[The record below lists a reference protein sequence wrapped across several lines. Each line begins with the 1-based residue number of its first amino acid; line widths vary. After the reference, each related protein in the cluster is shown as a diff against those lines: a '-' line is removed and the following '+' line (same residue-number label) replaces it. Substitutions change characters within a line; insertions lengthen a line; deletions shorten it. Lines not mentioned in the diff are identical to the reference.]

1 MLTRL
6 SVKSKVVLM
15 LVTVSLLSA
24 LVVGLLGW
32 RSSRLALS
40 QTIFTNMTAVRRSKA
55 AQMEAYFR
63 NTRYAVEVLSENDM
77 VVEAMVR
84 FDRAFRQLENS
95 AIPEEWNAALEAY
108 YTSQFFPKLFAN
120 LPGQADYN
128 LYRPQNQAGVYLQ
141 YQYMVAN
148 RFESG
153 QKFLLDSAVDGSNYS
168 KVHAEYH
175 PRLRTLTQKLGF
187 YDLFLINVATGDI
200 VYTVAKETDYASNVD
215 QGPFRRSNLAD
226 VLELVRNN
234 TERGSAQLVDFDL
247 YRPSYGMP
255 AAFWAAPLYNGNH
268 LVGVLVVQISLEAI
282 NQIMTANQQWRQL
295 GLGATGETY
304 LVGADSLMRSDARP
318 RLEDAAAYL
327 ARLGARGVAQRTVQL
342 INNFNTTVLLQSVDS
357 PGVTAALQNQEG
369 ATFTTNYLGD
379 AVLAS
384 YQPLVLEGLQWAI
397 LAEMSADEVFAPVY
411 TYQRQLLIST
421 VLLIAVLAFVA
432 VGLAALLLRPLNLL
446 IAGARTISQGA
457 MQAVL
462 DQGVSDQA
470 VSDQGVVDP
479 SLSTTAVMQV
489 RSPDEWGE
497 LAATFTEMAQG
508 VRQQA
513 ALLVEK
519 EKAIGQLLHNLLPL
533 SAVQRIRQGQPP
545 LIDQASQVTIYAARM
560 GGVAELAQ
568 KKGAQEV
575 AALLQDLL
583 TDINEVAIQ
592 YDVEQLPAP
601 GQQLLAVC
609 GLSTP
614 YLDHSRRMVDFALAM
629 RMLLQRLNTRHSAQ
643 LTLHGGVHS
652 GALSGTVVRT
662 QRMSY
667 ELWGESVTVAQ
678 QLATEA
684 GPQLILT
691 SQTIYDRLH
700 EQYAFQPARA
710 ESKAGQR
717 TPAAP
722 WLLLNAKN
730 EGGA

>member
-141 YQYMVAN
+141 YQYIVAN

-200 VYTVAKETDYASNVD
+200 VYTVSKETDYASNVD

-247 YRPSYGMP
+247 YRPSYGIP

-304 LVGADSLMRSDARP
+304 LVGADGLMRSDARP

-327 ARLGARGVAQRTVQL
+327 ALLGERGVAQRTVQL
-342 INNFNTTVLLQSVDS
+342 INNFNTTVLLQAVDS
-357 PGVTAALQNQEG
+357 PGVAAALQNQEG

-384 YQPLVLEGLQWAI
+384 YQPVVLEGLQWAL
-397 LAEMSADEVFAPVY
+397 LAEMRADEVFAPVY

-421 VLLIAVLAFVA
+421 VLLMAVLAFVA

-446 IAGARTISQGA
+446 VAGARTISQGA
-457 MQAVL
+457 IQAVA
-462 DQGVSDQA
+462 DQA
-470 VSDQGVVDP
+470 VVDP
-479 SLSTTAVMQV
+479 ALAATAVMQV

-497 LAATFTEMAQG
+497 LAATFSEMAQG

-545 LIDQASQVTIYAARM
+545 LIDQASQVTLYAARM

-614 YLDHSRRMVDFALAM
+614 YLDHSRRMVDFALAV
-629 RMLLQRLNTRHSAQ
+629 RTLLQRLNTRHSAQ
-643 LTLHGGVHS
+643 LTLHGGLHS
-652 GALSGTVVRT
+652 GAFSGSVVRT
-662 QRMSY
+662 PRLSY

-691 SQTIYDRLH
+691 SQTIYDRLY

-710 ESKAGQR
+710 EPKAGQR